1 MFSSVLCGGVE
12 QRGIAPPL
20 RWLACVTGRVE
31 GRGKAPPLPSSC
43 AASPAAVERLAGEG
57 RQPPWPACGLP
68 RASQAHAE
76 AAGSAPGWLASTG
89 PHSAAGAGS
98 PSCLHLPHLCRLPA
112 HPHCARCPLRCQAEE
127 LIMIGDRYL
136 TDVVFG
142 NRNGM
147 LTIRPEPFTSA
158 GEPKAVLLVR
168 LWGDGIPGWYC
179 CEAVRGAQG
188 GAAGEAAGKAGAPD
202 AGPVGD

>member
-1 MFSSVLCGGVE
+1 
-12 QRGIAPPL
+12 
-20 RWLACVTGRVE
+20 
-31 GRGKAPPLPSSC
+31 
-43 AASPAAVERLAGEG
+43 
-57 RQPPWPACGLP
+57 
-68 RASQAHAE
+68 
-76 AAGSAPGWLASTG
+76 
-89 PHSAAGAGS
+89 
-98 PSCLHLPHLCRLPA
+98 
-112 HPHCARCPLRCQAEE
+112 
-127 LIMIGDRYL
+127 MIGDRYL